1 MAIAFLNPISEN
13 FHIKLTN
20 ATYHDKKIEV
30 CVDNI
35 AEFLSIIKT
44 YHGVHKC
51 DLEKCQ
57 VKLFIEGF
65 ESYGKKFRKSS
76 SLLRKNFTNL
86 CEKYP
91 AGFRNCIA
99 IAQNKHFIMKPK
111 SSNNSN

>member
-1 MAIAFLNPISEN
+1 MTIPFFDPISED

-30 CVDNI
+30 YVDNI

-44 YHGVHKC
+44 DHGIHKC

-76 SLLRKNFTNL
+76 RLLRKILLNFV
-86 CEKYP
+86 
-91 AGFRNCIA
+91 RNIQQVLDTA
-99 IAQNKHFIMKPK
+99 LPLLRINTL
-111 SSNNSN
+111 